1 MEQLVQVDVTV
12 LNFIVGAL
20 VPLLVA
26 VLSKVNAS
34 SGLKAVLNL
43 GLSILA
49 GVAST
54 LLLTDGETTFL
65 GIATSAITVY
75 LASGVTYQNLWK
87 PTAVAPAVAEK
98 TSGFGLGSNSAVAG

>member
-1 MEQLVQVDVTV
+1 MEQIVQVDVTV
-12 LNFIVGAL
+12 LNFVVGSL

-26 VLSKVNAS
+26 VFSKIHAS
-34 SGLKAVLNL
+34 SSLKATLNL

-49 GVAST
+49 GATSS
-54 LLLTDGETTFL
+54 LLLTDGESTAL

-87 PTAVAPAVAEK
+87 PTAVAPALAEH
-98 TSGFGLGSNSAVAG
+98 TSGFGFGADQRT

>member
-12 LNFIVGAL
+12 LNFVAGSL

-26 VLSKVNAS
+26 VLSKINAS
-34 SGLKAVLNL
+34 SSLKAALNL
-43 GLSILA
+43 GLSILG
-49 GVAST
+49 GVASS

-87 PTAVAPAVAEK
+87 PTAVAPAIAEK
-98 TSGFGLGSNSAVAG
+98 TSGFGLGTEQRI